1 MLEEKMNRYI
11 PKGTITAI
19 VTPFKNDYTV
29 DFNAFDKLIE
39 FQIANKVDGIVVCG
53 STGEGATLN
62 QKEKIALIVRAIE
75 KSQGRVPIIA
85 GTGTN
90 DTRTSLEF
98 SAIAKEAGADALLLV
113 VPYYNKPTQDGLIRH
128 FTELSNDIDIPQ
140 IIYNVPGRTGINM
153 TAETQIKLAT
163 TCKNIVATKEASG
176 NVNQIMEIVRGVP
189 AGFKVL
195 SGDDSLTLPLI
206 SSGVEGVISVFSNF
220 APAQMVKLVNNA
232 LEGNFEEAR
241 KVHYK
246 YLNLMDLC
254 FIESNPVPAK
264 AILKMM
270 GMIEDVVRMP
280 LISISPK
287 SLEIIKSELKSLEI
301 I

>member
-1 MLEEKMNRYI
+1 MDRYI

-53 STGEGATLN
+53 STGEGATLS

-75 KSQGRVPIIA
+75 KAQGRVPIIA

-90 DTRTSLEF
+90 DTRTSIEF

-113 VPYYNKPTQDGLIRH
+113 VPYYNKPTQEGLIRH

-153 TAETQIKLAT
+153 TAETQIKLAK

-220 APAQMVKLVNNA
+220 APAQMVKLVNNS

-264 AILKMM
+264 AILKIM
-270 GMIEDVVRMP
+270 GMMEDVVRMP

-301 I
+301 K